1 MTLHPTLG
9 WMLAGVFAALGAG
22 SLARLVSLYG
32 KPQELVRKRV
42 DSLKTW
48 WVITPTFAAAIML
61 GQFAIAIVFAVAGGL
76 ALREYARLVS
86 SRTADHD
93 LQRIALSM
101 IPAHYLLICFDYSTA
116 AMLFLPIGALL
127 VLSISRTA
135 AGQPDRF
142 THAVPSRYWGLILLV
157 YAPSFAVMLWNIPPE
172 KSASVGPVG
181 WFLYLMILTEMNDIA
196 QAFFGRHWGN
206 RLIAPVVSPFKTWIG
221 FYGGVATTV
230 TLAALLAP
238 FLTSFG
244 GNAVSYTVA
253 MTTGLMSATAAGLLI
268 SIIGYF
274 GDINLSA
281 VKRHAGVKDSGTLLP
296 GQGGILD
303 RIDSLTFTA
312 LQSGWVKITIPGL
325 RHFEFKLSQSR
336 VDRLRLET
344 VGVRASLLGALIR
357 LGADVLGPFDLHGFV
372 KEDLHRV
379 CHA

>member
-9 WMLAGVFAALGAG
+9 WMLAGVFAALIVG

-32 KPQELVRKRV
+32 KRPELVRKRV

-48 WVITPTFAAAIML
+48 WVIAPTFAAAVIL
-61 GQFAIAIVFAVAGGL
+61 GQFAIAVVFAVASGL

-86 SRTADHD
+86 SRTDECD

-101 IPAHYLLICFDYSTA
+101 IPAHYLLICFDYPTTRL
-116 AMLFLPIGALL
+116 LFLPIGALL

-135 AGQPDRF
+135 AGLPNGF
-142 THAVPSRYWGLILLV
+142 THAVPSWYWGLILLV

-206 RLIAPVVSPFKTWIG
+206 RLIAPVVSPFKTWVG

-230 TLAALLAP
+230 TLAVLLAP
-238 FLTSFG
+238 LLTSFG
-244 GNAVSYTVA
+244 GNLDSYTIA
-253 MTTGLMSATAAGLLI
+253 MKTGLTYAIAAGLLI

-281 VKRHAGVKDSGTLLP
+281 VKRDAGVKDSGTLLP

-303 RIDSLTFTA
+303 RIYSLTFTA
-312 LQSGWVKITIPGL
+312 PA
-325 RHFEFKLSQSR
+325 FY
-336 VDRLRLET
+336 
-344 VGVRASLLGALIR
+344 
-357 LGADVLGPFDLHGFV
+357 GFV
-372 KEDLHRV
+372 LW
-379 CHA
+379 ANG